1 MTPGTDPNKT
11 ESLRLAIQS
20 QHPGIAGELEGA
32 INTLRKLQDIAGPT
46 GAGAAVS
53 DIGATTDSA
62 APDAPADHQTTEA
75 PRPCP
80 LLACNHT
87 FGRYQIVRRL
97 GQGAMGAVYLAYD
110 GQLHRHVALKTP
122 SLGSSPLAVE
132 RFFLEARAAA
142 QLRSPYLCPVYDVGQ
157 IGAVHY
163 LSMAFIDGRPLS
175 RLIDERTLG
184 DARAI
189 AALTQKIA
197 RGMQKAHERGIIHR
211 DLKPD
216 NIMVDTEGD
225 PIVMDFGLAR
235 RIDADAARLT
245 SPGRL
250 LGTPAFMSPEQVD
263 CDPNA
268 LGPPTDIYSLGV
280 VLYEMLTGKVPFQG
294 SLTAILRQIVSTN
307 PPRPSS
313 INPALGDD
321 SPLERI
327 CLKMMARCPADR
339 YPSMAAVAEALEEA
353 FFNKQPPTAG
363 GPSLWKR
370 LASWLA
376 KLFMFRRAGSSTPP
390 APAAPPSAPTPQGSD
405 SDRTEAGSNPVTP
418 PKELTPQ
425 RSEQTIDLAQASSGT
440 SNLPQMSDATSELPQ
455 LSSATSDLPQMSHA
469 TSDLP
474 QMSHATS
481 DLSQMSDATGDLAQL
496 SSATSDLPQ
505 MSHAT
510 SDLPQS
516 GH

>member
-1 MTPGTDPNKT
+1 MTPGSDPKENDT
-11 ESLRLAIQS
+11 LRSAIHS
-20 QHPGIAGELEGA
+20 RHPGIADELEGA
-32 INTLRKLQDIAGPT
+32 INTLRKLQDIAGPA
-46 GAGAAVS
+46 GSGAAGS
-53 DIGATTDSA
+53 DIGATVDSA
-62 APDAPADHQTTEA
+62 DAAAPAENQTTEA
-75 PRPCP
+75 PRPAP

-122 SLGSSPLAVE
+122 SLGSSPVAVE

-157 IGAVHY
+157 VGPVHY

-175 RLIDERTLG
+175 RVITERALG

-197 RGMQKAHERGIIHR
+197 RGMQKAHEHGIIHR

-216 NIMVDTEGD
+216 NIMVDAEGE

-235 RIDADAARLT
+235 RIDDDARLT
-245 SPGRL
+245 TPGRL

-263 CDPNA
+263 CEPNA
-268 LGPPTDIYSLGV
+268 LGPATDIYSLGV
-280 VLYEMLTGKVPFQG
+280 VLYEMLTGRVPFQG
-294 SLTAILRQIVSTN
+294 SLTAILRQIVSTD

-327 CLKMMARCPADR
+327 CLKMMARCQADR
-339 YPSMAAVAEALEEA
+339 YPSMAAVVEALEEA
-353 FFNKQPPTAG
+353 FFHKRPQTAG
-363 GPSLWKR
+363 GPSRWKR
-370 LASWLA
+370 LSSWVG
-376 KLFMFRRAGSSTPP
+376 KLFTSRPADCITPP
-390 APAAPPSAPTPQGSD
+390 ASTGPPAAPTPQSNGSD
-405 SDRTEAGSNPVTP
+405 LTQAGSSPGTP
-418 PKELTPQ
+418 SKEQAPQ
-425 RSEQTIDLAQASSGT
+425 RSDPTIDLAQPGAGT
-440 SNLPQMSDATSELPQ
+440 SDLPPI
-455 LSSATSDLPQMSHA
+455 SSATSDLPQVSSPTIDLPQLSDATGEVPQISHA

-474 QMSHATS
+474 KS
-481 DLSQMSDATGDLAQL
+481 GD
-496 SSATSDLPQ
+496 
-505 MSHAT
+505 
-510 SDLPQS
+510 
-516 GH
+516 